1 MPDRVALT
9 SPKSKTGQETRQ
21 KGCLS
26 ELCWGQLWK
35 EGMRGPLCDLTDTG
49 KEEPSHGATGPEMI
63 FTTKS
68 LGSPSLSEG
77 LLVEEPC
84 RRKLRLNVLMGVTE
98 DASIFSA
105 KKETNNEN

>member
-1 MPDRVALT
+1 M
-9 SPKSKTGQETRQ
+9 K
-21 KGCLS
+21 
-26 ELCWGQLWK
+26 
-35 EGMRGPLCDLTDTG
+35 GPLCDVMGTG
-49 KEEPSHGATGPEMI
+49 KEAPSRGTGTEMI

-84 RRKLRLNVLMGVTE
+84 RWKLRLNVLMGTTE

>member
-1 MPDRVALT
+1 M
-9 SPKSKTGQETRQ
+9 K
-21 KGCLS
+21 
-26 ELCWGQLWK
+26 
-35 EGMRGPLCDLTDTG
+35 GPLCDLTDTG
-49 KEEPSHGATGPEMI
+49 EEEPSRGVTRMELI

-77 LLVEEPC
+77 LPVEEPC